1 MRSKSTNRYNAK
13 MINALRRFGE
23 DRKQNAKIVLK
34 EELF

>member
-13 MINALRRFGE
+13 MINALRGFGE
-23 DRKQNAKIVLK
+23 DSKQNAKVVLK